1 MKLLNNS
8 SPERKKGLAF
18 AMTDVLAMTGVY
30 IFSKIFLT
38 DLPFPV
44 FGIYWFSAGLLWNI
58 VLSLFVKGTF
68 EQVTFKRNYLV
79 FLALIG
85 IIDMTATLMWF
96 RAVDE
101 TANPALVSFMTN
113 ISPVYA
119 LLLGFF
125 FLKER
130 MSLSEIVG
138 IFITLAG
145 AVLIGYNPDF
155 QLKSFLFTGAGLI
168 LVSSFISQAG
178 KALLKT
184 RIKNYHAIVLS
195 INRIVFLLA
204 FSILFVIIED
214 YSIDIGLENILLIAL
229 GAMLG
234 PLLSAYA
241 GFNALARL
249 KVATY
254 SILSTSRSFFVMI
267 ASFLVLN
274 NMPDRVQ
281 IVGGLLTVA
290 GVILISAAK
299 VK

>member
-1 MKLLNNS
+1 
-8 SPERKKGLAF
+8 
-18 AMTDVLAMTGVY
+18 
-30 IFSKIFLT
+30 
-38 DLPFPV
+38 
-44 FGIYWFSAGLLWNI
+44 
-58 VLSLFVKGTF
+58 
-68 EQVTFKRNYLV
+68 
-79 FLALIG
+79 
-85 IIDMTATLMWF
+85 
-96 RAVDE
+96 
-101 TANPALVSFMTN
+101 
-113 ISPVYA
+113 VYA

-274 NMPDRVQ
+274 NLPDQVQ

-290 GVILISAAK
+290 GVILISVAK

>member
-1 MKLLNNS
+1 MSFLANS
-8 SPERKKGLAF
+8 TPERKKGIAF

-30 IFSKIFLT
+30 IITKVFLK

-44 FGIYWFSAGLLWNI
+44 FGVYWFSAGLFWNI
-58 VLSLFVKGTF
+58 LLSMVVKKTF
-68 EQVTFKRNYLV
+68 QQFNFRRDYLG
-79 FLALIG
+79 FLILIG
-85 IIDMTATLMWF
+85 LIDMTATLMWF
-96 RAVDE
+96 RAINE

-130 MSLSEIVG
+130 MSVSEIAG
-138 IFITLAG
+138 ILITLTG
-145 AVLIGYNPDF
+145 AVLIGYRPDF
-155 QLKSFLFTGAGLI
+155 ELRSFLFTGAGLI

-195 INRIVFLLA
+195 INRILFLLA
-204 FSILFVIIED
+204 FSIVFVNIEGYSVDIDSKTILF
-214 YSIDIGLENILLIAL
+214 IGL

-274 NMPDRVQ
+274 NMPDNIQ
-281 IVGGLLTVA
+281 IIGGLLTVS

>member
-1 MKLLNNS
+1 MKILANS
-8 SPERKKGLAF
+8 TTERKKGIAF

-30 IFSKIFLT
+30 IITKLFLT
-38 DLPFPV
+38 EIPFPV
-44 FGIYWFSAGLLWNI
+44 FGIYWFSAGLFWNFI
-58 VLSLFVKGTF
+58 LSQFVKETF
-68 EQVTFKRNYLV
+68 SKFTFKSNYIGFLV
-79 FLALIG
+79 IIG
-85 IIDMTATLMWF
+85 LIDMSATLMWF

-101 TANPALVSFMTN
+101 TGNPALVSFMTN

-130 MSLSEIVG
+130 MSISEIAG

-145 AVLIGYNPDF
+145 AVMIGYNPNF
-155 QLKSFLFTGAGLI
+155 ELRSFFFTGAGLI
-168 LVSSFISQAG
+168 LVSSFISQGG

-195 INRIVFLLA
+195 INRLVFLLA
-204 FSILFVIIED
+204 FSIIFVNIEG
-214 YSIDIGLENILLIAL
+214 YSIDIGVENTVLIGFGAL
-229 GAMLG
+229 LG

-274 NMPDRVQ
+274 NMPDRIQ
-281 IVGGLLTVA
+281 IIGGLLTVG

>member
-1 MKLLNNS
+1 VKLLNNS
-8 SPERKKGLAF
+8 SPERKKGIAF

-44 FGIYWFSAGLLWNI
+44 FGIYWFSAGLFWNI
-58 VLSLFVKGTF
+58 ILSLFVKGTF

-85 IIDMTATLMWF
+85 IIDMTATLIWF
-96 RAVDE
+96 KAVDE
-101 TANPALVSFMTN
+101 TANPSLVSFMTN
-113 ISPVYA
+113 ISPMYA

-130 MSLSEIVG
+130 MSISEIVG

-155 QLKSFLFTGAGLI
+155 QLKNFLFTGAGLI
-168 LVSSFISQAG
+168 LISSFISQAG

-274 NMPDRVQ
+274 NLPDQVQ

-290 GVILISAAK
+290 GVILISVAK

>member
-8 SPERKKGLAF
+8 SPERKKGIAF

-44 FGIYWFSAGLLWNI
+44 FGIYWFSAGLFWNI
-58 VLSLFVKGTF
+58 ILSLFVKGTF

-85 IIDMTATLMWF
+85 IIDMTATLIWF
-96 RAVDE
+96 KAVDE
-101 TANPALVSFMTN
+101 TANPSLVSFMTN
-113 ISPVYA
+113 ISPMYA

-130 MSLSEIVG
+130 MSISEIVG

-155 QLKSFLFTGAGLI
+155 QLKNFLFTGAGLI
-168 LVSSFISQAG
+168 LISSFISQAG

-274 NMPDRVQ
+274 NLPDQVQ

-290 GVILISAAK
+290 GVILISVAK